1 MRRRRVL
8 SLPGAAA
15 LLVLVA
21 AYSGFTAS
29 NAVPKT
35 SLGQSVR
42 TLNKLVDFK
51 PPECAAL
58 TGQFISSPGP
68 YTGGNGSDLIR
79 GTAAAQTL
87 NGQNGNDC
95 LVGGGG
101 ADTLTGGA
109 GTDVCIG
116 NAGATFKQCEA
127 TVIRP

>member
-1 MRRRRVL
+1 MTARITAV
-8 SLPGAAA
+8 AA
-15 LLVLVA
+15 LFLVA
-21 AYSGFTAS
+21 VAASSVTAS
-29 NAVPKT
+29 NTVPKT
-35 SLGQSVR
+35 SLDQVNQG
-42 TLNKLVDFK
+42 LNKLVAFK

-95 LVGGGG
+95 LVGGAG

-116 NAGATFKQCEA
+116 NAGATFKQCET